1 MDFVFNLIYESQTIP
16 FRQGV
21 KFKNYNMVSII
32 SVCAYI
38 LALIINGTI
47 GVKTGKSTSDS
58 YHLVVTP
65 PPWAFSIW
73 GIIFTTTLIALLWSI
88 HTVSWSLETHL
99 YFWLYCFT
107 ISVWILLWAVVSKIT
122 ILLCKIV
129 LILLTINIYLLWKST
144 LVLDN
149 DDWSIYLMR
158 GTIAFQLGWTSS
170 AQCLNFCICLVH
182 VFGVTQDMISKLVW
196 ICLIIAHSIYLCLAY
211 FHSKQYNKN
220 MLLNFGG
227 YLLSMTWAIMGV
239 AISYNNYSSGRAM
252 NKLK

>member
-1 MDFVFNLIYESQTIP
+1 MDFLFNLIYESQTIP

-107 ISVWILLWAVVSKIT
+107 ISVWILLWAV
-122 ILLCKIV
+122 
-129 LILLTINIYLLWKST
+129 NIYLLWKST

-149 DDWSIYLMR
+149 DDLSIYLMR
-158 GTIAFQLGWTSS
+158 GAIAFQLGWTSS

-196 ICLIIAHSIYLCLAY
+196 VCLIIAHSIYLCLAY